1 MSIVQNITA
10 RLQAHTQ
17 LTAGPKTDKAAG
29 EILQYL
35 TKHLGKPTHSRNLA
49 DRPGQDPKTTGGSVE
64 WEFPLDQKSTGVVRL
79 RAEGGGGLSG
89 RISVLVGVQKKDRL
103 DHVFATGVDSSKIW
117 RDIIMKMHDAIT
129 RPDAVKLKQKLGLK
143 ASVLEARIKG
153 ADEGTIA

>member
-35 TKHLGKPTHSRNLA
+35 TKHLGKPTRSRNLA

-89 RISVLVGVQKKDRL
+89 RISVLVGVQKNGRL
-103 DHVFATGVDSSKIW
+103 DHVFATGVDSSRIW

-129 RPDAVKLKQKLGLK
+129 RADAVKLKQKLGLK